1 MFANNKMRENSGRL
15 IKIYRER
22 MHQGS
27 KDKRFSCNE
36 FILATKDH
44 PFYEIVEG
52 EPVCSRATLNRL
64 ERGQIIKDDELY
76 VFFIEKLGF
85 KVDDFPGVMTN
96 VERLG
101 DELFDAVLMY
111 DVHRIRNLKNE
122 IESVLEKA
130 KNYFYYA
137 EIYLAFKVIINYY
150 LDASYPTNDESDQLY
165 LNSFILDSKVEEL
178 ISNILFDHYYY
189 EVMNMV
195 IAERIYNKLVR
206 FNNNSRISSLFIA
219 GWLMYK
225 ERWFAALN
233 EVEEGIKY
241 FKDKKVNYHLGV
253 LYFTQAMA
261 LHTGNKEDVQIFFDY
276 SIDCLEKT
284 QGKLAHCK
292 LVNNYFNVGFQ
303 YYFDKN
309 YNVAAKYFNK
319 FLDNNPPFTI
329 HMLYIL
335 NCAELLVNDELLN
348 KLKQVTYIEEIDS
361 SMSKIFYNYFL
372 MKLEKESAKEL
383 ENFIIHDVYE
393 ILQKKFRSDNLI
405 NYFKNELTNIIKIT
419 KHYKVATY
427 FDNFT
432 SYKID

>member
-111 DVHRIRNLKNE
+111 DVHLIRNLKNE
-122 IESVLEKA
+122 IESDLEKA

-178 ISNILFDHYYY
+178 ISNILFDH
-189 EVMNMV
+189 
-195 IAERIYNKLVR
+195 
-206 FNNNSRISSLFIA
+206 
-219 GWLMYK
+219 
-225 ERWFAALN
+225 
-233 EVEEGIKY
+233 
-241 FKDKKVNYHLGV
+241 
-253 LYFTQAMA
+253 
-261 LHTGNKEDVQIFFDY
+261 
-276 SIDCLEKT
+276 
-284 QGKLAHCK
+284 
-292 LVNNYFNVGFQ
+292 
-303 YYFDKN
+303 
-309 YNVAAKYFNK
+309 
-319 FLDNNPPFTI
+319 
-329 HMLYIL
+329 
-335 NCAELLVNDELLN
+335 
-348 KLKQVTYIEEIDS
+348 
-361 SMSKIFYNYFL
+361 
-372 MKLEKESAKEL
+372 
-383 ENFIIHDVYE
+383 
-393 ILQKKFRSDNLI
+393 
-405 NYFKNELTNIIKIT
+405 
-419 KHYKVATY
+419 
-427 FDNFT
+427 
-432 SYKID
+432 